1 MSYKTRNT
9 IVLGIFAL
17 LISLV
22 GGYFI
27 LFDFPK
33 KINQINVKIQD
44 VDQKIASLQGIEQEI
59 ATIKTLLE
67 EQKEKLSNLDKQ
79 LTTSGSPAETYQYIN
94 SILDY
99 SGVLDIDLL
108 YLSSNATDNYIYDVY
123 RIKGE
128 GFFPTIFKF
137 LWYLERGPRIYKI
150 QNVSLHGVE
159 NREID
164 STRTNMI
171 VPFDIEFQVLYTSLE
186 DVPPIKRNLRNVS
199 VAYVRNPFLPYIYRN
214 LPLNKN
220 ELLEVER
227 AELKGILPGRAFIED
242 HTGKMHELQDG
253 DKVYLGYVSNID
265 VENNRVVFVLNKGGI
280 IERYVLKLGFE

>member
-1 MSYKTRNT
+1 MSYKTRNI
-9 IVLGIFAL
+9 IVLSVFAL
-17 LISLV
+17 LVSLV
-22 GGYFI
+22 GGYFVF
-27 LFDFPK
+27 LNLPN
-33 KINQINVKIQD
+33 KIQQVNIKIQD
-44 VDQKIASLQGIEQEI
+44 VDQQIAALQGTEEEI
-59 ATIKTLLE
+59 AGIKILLE
-67 EQKEKLSNLDKQ
+67 DQKEKLSNLDKQ
-79 LTTSGSPAETYQYIN
+79 LTTSGSPAETYRYIN

-108 YLSSNATDNYIYDVY
+108 YVSSQATENYNYDVY

-128 GFFPTIFKF
+128 GFFPTIYKF

-150 QNVSLHGVE
+150 QKVSLHGVE

-171 VPFDIEFQVLYTSLE
+171 VPFEIEFWVLYTSLE
-186 DVPPIKRNLRNVS
+186 DVPPIKRSLRHVR
-199 VAYVRNPFLPYIYRN
+199 ATYVRNPFLPYIYRN
-214 LPLNKN
+214 LPLNKD

-242 HTGKMHELQDG
+242 HAGKIHEMNDG

-265 VENNRVVFVLNKGGI
+265 VENNRVVFILNKGGI
-280 IERYVLKLGFE
+280 IEKIVLKLGFE